1 MSTLTERLKNY
12 AKEYRTSPLGREVQ
26 GTAEIMEE
34 AVTALNAAQNTI
46 DGMNIKYVQGMDVHR
61 QGLDESD
68 GIECPVCKYEVARN
82 DDYREMCPKHCPECG
97 TKLIY

>member
-1 MSTLTERLKNY
+1 MSALTERLKNY
-12 AKEYRTSPLGREVQ
+12 AKEYRTSPLGREIQ

-46 DGMNIKYVQGMDVHR
+46 DGMNTRYAQGIAVHY
-61 QGLDESD
+61 QGDDESD
-68 GIECPVCKYEVARN
+68 GIECPVCKCEVARN
-82 DDYREMCPKHCPECG
+82 DDYDEMRPKHCPKCG